1 MTTFAMPSPAHP
13 PIHLT
18 AAERTESLPAE
29 TFRSAFRMHPSG
41 VAVVTADLGARPV
54 AITVSS
60 LASVSAEPPLIVFSV
75 SSGASSSSVLRRAD
89 SVVVHMVGSDQLWL
103 AQLGATSGVDRFAD
117 TSTWTR
123 LVTGEPVF
131 TAAPVWVRGKVV
143 SRIEAGEASIF
154 VVHAVAAAVPEGAAE
169 PVAAPLVYHSR
180 SWHRLDDRSM
190 LA

>member
-1 MTTFAMPSPAHP
+1 MTTCAMPSPAHP

-18 AAERTESLPAE
+18 AAERAESLPAE

-41 VAVVTADLGARPV
+41 VTVVTADLGGRPV

-75 SSGASSSSVLRRAD
+75 SSKASSSSVLRQVD
-89 SVVVHMVGSDQLWL
+89 SVVIHMVGSDQLWL
-103 AQLGATSGVDRFAD
+103 ARLGATSGVDRFAD
-117 TSTWTR
+117 TSAWTR
-123 LVTGEPVF
+123 LATGEPVF
-131 TAAPVWVRGKVV
+131 TAAPAWVRGKVV

-154 VVHAVAAAVPEGAAE
+154 VVHAVSASVPEEAAE

-180 SWHRLDDRSM
+180 SWHRLDDQSR
-190 LA
+190 LT

>member
-1 MTTFAMPSPAHP
+1 MTTLAMPSPAHP

-18 AAERTESLPAE
+18 AAERAESLPAE

-41 VAVVTADLGARPV
+41 VAVVTGDLDGQPV

-75 SSGASSSSVLRRAD
+75 SSKASSSSVLRRAD
-89 SVVVHMVGSDQLWL
+89 SVVIHMVGSDQLWL

-117 TSTWTR
+117 TSAWTR
-123 LVTGEPVF
+123 LATGEPVF
-131 TAAPVWVRGKVV
+131 TAAPAWVRGKVV

-154 VVHAVAAAVPEGAAE
+154 VVHAVSAAVPEGAAE
-169 PVAAPLVYHSR
+169 PVSAPLVYHSR
-180 SWHRLDDRSM
+180 SWHRLDERSK